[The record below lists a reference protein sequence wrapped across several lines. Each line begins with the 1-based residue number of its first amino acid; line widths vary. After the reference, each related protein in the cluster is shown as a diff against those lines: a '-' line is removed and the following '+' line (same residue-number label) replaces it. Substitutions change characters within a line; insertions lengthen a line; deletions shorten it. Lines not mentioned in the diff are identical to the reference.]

1 MKISSVIEFI
11 PNHELYKF
19 YAKMYF
25 MNLYGEDNIIYHK
38 EEDYYTYRGCEFT
51 YFKSGFSID
60 GDKSKDSYLLKS
72 RNMPYTWLFT
82 YGNLEDRWN
91 DYIKKYNEEKS
102 WYESNPKD
110 LNIFRRFIKRL
121 NKCR

>member
-38 EEDYYTYRGCEFT
+38 EEDYYTDGGYGDNYEVVTKVEVVNVYKTESYALKGVKIIELAIIIYINTIIDTFDAGD
-51 YFKSGFSID
+51 YLWDFK
-60 GDKSKDSYLLKS
+60 L
-72 RNMPYTWLFT
+72 
-82 YGNLEDRWN
+82 NLETYLGKSNFR
-91 DYIKKYNEEKS
+91 IKLLNVINE
-102 WYESNPKD
+102 N
-110 LNIFRRFIKRL
+110 
-121 NKCR
+121 